1 MNIHISIWRIIYIQ
15 VHLDRFGSFFHIY
28 DIQGFNVQKKH
39 YQVDIFKIEAVSLG
53 KLEKCIVGYNGTESH
68 QGWYLDKIIIRESE
82 DFKKEYTFPCEK

>member
-1 MNIHISIWRIIYIQ
+1 M
-15 VHLDRFGSFFHIY
+15 
-28 DIQGFNVQKKH
+28 
-39 YQVDIFKIEAVSLG
+39 DIFKIEAVSLG